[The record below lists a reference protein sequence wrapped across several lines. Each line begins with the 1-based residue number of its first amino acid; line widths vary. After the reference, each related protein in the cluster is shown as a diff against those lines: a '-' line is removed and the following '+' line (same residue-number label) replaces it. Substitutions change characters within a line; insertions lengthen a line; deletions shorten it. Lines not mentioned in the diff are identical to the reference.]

1 MTAMATVHE
10 KVHQRA
16 DQEREVDQGSENVRP
31 VLGPEQSAG
40 DS

>member
-1 MTAMATVHE
+1 MTTMATMHE

-16 DQEREVDQGSENVRP
+16 GQEREIDQDAENVRP